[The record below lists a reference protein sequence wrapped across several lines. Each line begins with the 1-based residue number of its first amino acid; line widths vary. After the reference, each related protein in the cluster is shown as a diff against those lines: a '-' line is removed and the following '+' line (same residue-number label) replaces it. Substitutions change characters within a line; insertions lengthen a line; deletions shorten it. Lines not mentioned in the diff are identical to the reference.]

1 MTTVAVIQA
10 RMTSSRIPGKVMLP
24 LAGEPIVYRIVE
36 RLRHIPSI
44 DRICFSVPDGDS
56 QEELV
61 ALAGR
66 LAGVELTR
74 GPEEDILSRFAI
86 AARETGADTI
96 CRFWGDCPAIDPA
109 VCQELISAYGGDLKF
124 ATIPD
129 KSGYPAGYEVQI
141 IDAEC
146 LLKADAE
153 VDNGDARHNFTV
165 IFSAQPER
173 YPAFHLCY
181 QPYLSELN
189 LLLDTP
195 RDYERLQHIF
205 DVLYPINPVFGL
217 ADIIALSHREPKFFA
232 SEG

>member
-1 MTTVAVIQA
+1 M
-10 RMTSSRIPGKVMLP
+10 
-24 LAGEPIVYRIVE
+24 
-36 RLRHIPSI
+36 
-44 DRICFSVPDGDS
+44 
-56 QEELV
+56 
-61 ALAGR
+61 
-66 LAGVELTR
+66 
-74 GPEEDILSRFAI
+74 
-86 AARETGADTI
+86 
-96 CRFWGDCPAIDPA
+96 
-109 VCQELISAYGGDLKF
+109 ISAYGGDLKF
-124 ATIPD
+124 ATITD

-153 VDNGDARHNFTV
+153 VENGDARHNFTV
-165 IFSAQPER
+165 IFAAQPER

-195 RDYERLQHIF
+195 GDYERLQQIF

-217 ADIIALSHREPKFFA
+217 ADIIALSHRQPKFFA